1 MKTIIR
7 NRLNKVLTSKA
18 FLASLMLMVLGLSAC
33 DTQPQSQAP
42 APVLVQ
48 LPDFTQLVN
57 ESSPAVVNISTTR
70 AQPERQS
77 RNGMPEG
84 LEDWFERFFGRG
96 LPNQPGGPDMPPQ
109 MPAESLGSGF
119 IISSN
124 GDILTN
130 YHVVADAEKILVR
143 LSDRR
148 EFEATLVGHDKQSD
162 LALLHIEAEDLPVV
176 KVGDSEALKVGEWVL
191 AIGSPFGFDHSVTAG
206 IVSAKQRSLSS
217 EQYVPFIQTDVA
229 INPGNSGGPLFNL
242 RGEVVGV
249 NSQIFS
255 RSGGYMGLSFA
266 IPINVALNTVEQLR
280 EQGYVSRGWLGV
292 VVQEVTRELAESFG
306 LSRPEGALVVRVV
319 PESPAEEAGLE
330 VGDVILEFN
339 GQNVERSS
347 SLPVLVGQAKPGEKA
362 TVTVLREGKKKTLK
376 LKAGELAKQA
386 HMQEKKATKAPTKRA
401 ALGLNF
407 QDLTDDQRQRI
418 GIDEGGVVVTQVQSG
433 PAAEAGIRN
442 GDIILRWG
450 AETVESAKQ
459 LSELI
464 ESMQGEETIPVLV
477 QRGGDQRF
485 LALRADG

>member
-1 MKTIIR
+1 MR
-7 NRLNKVLTSKA
+7 NRLTLIFSLP
-18 FLASLMLMVLGLSAC
+18 FLLLGLTAC
-33 DTQPQSQAP
+33 EGTTGNDTRAN

-48 LPDFTQLVN
+48 LPDFTNLVN

-70 AQPERQS
+70 AQPERES
-77 RNGMPEG
+77 RMPGPEG
-84 LEDWFERFFGRG
+84 LEDWLERFFGRG
-96 LPNQPGGPDMPPQ
+96 GPSPDRGAPSPGMPSP

-124 GDILTN
+124 GDIITN
-130 YHVVADAEKILVR
+130 YHVVADADEILVK

-148 EFEATLVGHDKQSD
+148 QFEAELVGHDKQSD
-162 LALLHIEAEDLPVV
+162 LALLHIKADDLPVV
-176 KVGDSEALKVGEWVL
+176 KLGDSEALRVGEWVL

-306 LSRPEGALVVRVV
+306 LNRPEGALVVRVV
-319 PESPAEEAGLE
+319 PGSPAEEAGLK
-330 VGDVILEFN
+330 VGDVIMAFN
-339 GQNVERSS
+339 GENVERSA
-347 SLPVLVGQAKPGEKA
+347 SLPVLVGKAKPGEKA
-362 TVTVLREGKKKTLK
+362 TVTVLRDGDEVTLK

-386 HMQEKKATKAPTKRA
+386 HMQQQGASPAQPDKT
-401 ALGLNF
+401 ALGLVF
-407 QDLTDDQRQRI
+407 QDLNSTQRQRA
-418 GIDEGGVVVTQVQSG
+418 GIKDGGVVVTEVRPG
-433 PAAEAGIRN
+433 PAADAGIRE
-442 GDIILRWG
+442 GDLILRWG
-450 AETVESAKQ
+450 AETIDSAEQ
-459 LSELI
+459 LDELI
-464 ESMQGEETIPVLV
+464 AAMQPDETVPVLV
-477 QRGGDQRF
+477 QREGDQRF

>member
-1 MKTIIR
+1 MKTMKR
-7 NRLNKVLTSKA
+7 NRLTTVVL
-18 FLASLMLMVLGLSAC
+18 LPLLLLMLGLSAC
-33 DTQPQSQAP
+33 DSKQDSSSP

-48 LPDFTQLVN
+48 LPDFTNLVN

-70 AQPERQS
+70 AQPERPAQS
-77 RNGMPEG
+77 ATPEG

-96 LPNQPGGPDMPPQ
+96 LPAPEAPQMPPQ

-119 IISSN
+119 VVSSN

-130 YHVVADAEKILVR
+130 YHVVAEADKILVR

-162 LALLHIEAEDLPVV
+162 LALLHIEAGDLPVA
-176 KVGDSEALKVGEWVL
+176 KLGDSEALKVGEWVL

-280 EQGYVSRGWLGV
+280 QQGYVSRGWLGV

-319 PESPAEEAGLE
+319 PGSPAEEAGLK
-330 VGDVILEFN
+330 VGDVILKFN
-339 GQNVERSS
+339 DESVERSAG
-347 SLPVLVGQAKPGEKA
+347 LPVLVGKAKPGEKA
-362 TVTVLREGKKKTLK
+362 SVTVLREGKEKKLK
-376 LKAGELAKQA
+376 VKAGELAKQA
-386 HMQEKKATKAPTKRA
+386 HMQDEKPAETQSNQA
-401 ALGLNF
+401 ALGLSF
-407 QDLTDDQRQRI
+407 QNLNDTQRQRV
-418 GIDEGGVVVTQVQSG
+418 GVESGGVVVTKVQPG
-433 PAAEAGIRN
+433 PAADAGIRN

-450 AETVESAKQ
+450 AETVDSAKQ

-464 ESMQGEETIPVLV
+464 ESMHGEETIPVLV

-485 LALRADG
+485 LALRANG